1 MLFNKESLM
10 RPLQLTCNELSEF
23 PWESAV
29 HYAIWS
35 AQTFYIVRQSTR
47 LFAIAACRTPLAD
60 NAVHDRLLSHMREE
74 KGHEH
79 LSNRD
84 LKVLGMN
91 LKEIP
96 ELSTT
101 KCVYQTQYY
110 WTEHVSPYA
119 FFGYLLA
126 LESLAIH
133 AGPQAHQRVC
143 AAHGTKASSFLKVH
157 TEEDISHVEDVI
169 DWIAKMPKAEQELI
183 YENYVHT
190 LENYKNMVI
199 EIRTQALIQ
208 QLRSA

>member
-1 MLFNKESLM
+1 MLFSKESLM
-10 RPLQLTCNELSEF
+10 KPLQMTYNELMEF
-23 PWESAV
+23 PWDSAA
-29 HYAIWS
+29 HYATWS

-47 LFAIAACRTPLAD
+47 LFAIAACRTPLTD

-74 KGHEH
+74 KGHEN

-84 LKVLGMN
+84 IKILGMN
-91 LKEIP
+91 LKDIP

-110 WTEHVSPYA
+110 WAEHVSPYA

-133 AGPQAHQRVC
+133 AGPDVHKRVC
-143 AAHGTKASSFLKVH
+143 AAHGAKASSFLKVH
-157 TEEDISHVEDVI
+157 TEEDIGHVKEVI
-169 DWIAKMPKAEQELI
+169 EWIEKMPEAEQKII
-183 YENYVHT
+183 YDNYVHS
-190 LENYKNMVI
+190 LENYKHMVAD
-199 EIRTQALIQ
+199 IRTQTILN